1 MIGKSPSDSRFL
13 RSALRI
19 ILPTETET
27 ELLRA
32 ILHSGEE
39 GRRAW
44 QDWCRRAGNPL
55 TAFERMH
62 SAQKGLIPLVH
73 LAVIRNA
80 VNIESAVASF
90 LRAAHFREELRG
102 NAYRR
107 ILRET
112 LVALGANGPSPV
124 VLRGCALGDTVYD
137 SPDARHSHGINLLLH
152 DADLARGADRL
163 RSIGF
168 KPARGRQGSRGS
180 AVPLSWRHTAGLP
193 LELHTQLFDLPYYAA
208 PMSGVWSR
216 TRPLPGLEPV
226 ASMLAP
232 EDALLHVCGNS
243 AYSATRTSL
252 RWVCDAWLLIARH
265 SELDWKLFLDDAEA
279 MKLGLPLSIMMRYLA
294 EALDASV
301 PAEILASLDALAD
314 GADSVACEIAVLGT
328 LGGAHARMRR
338 MIVTAPDW
346 SARFSLLRCL
356 LAPSPAC
363 MREIGYAPESW
374 RLPYYYLQR
383 PLVYAAR
390 EASRFGA
397 RPALALSR
405 KFGRQG

>member
-1 MIGKSPSDSRFL
+1 MIGKSPRDGRFL
-13 RSALRI
+13 RSALHI
-19 ILPTETET
+19 ILPTESET

-32 ILHSGEE
+32 ILLSGEE

-44 QDWCRRAGNPL
+44 QDWCRRVGNPL

-62 SAQKGLIPLVH
+62 SEQKGLVPLLH
-73 LAVIRNA
+73 LAVVRNA
-80 VNIESAVASF
+80 VNIDSAVASF
-90 LRAAHFREELRG
+90 LRAARFREELRG

-112 LVALGANGPSPV
+112 LAALAVDGPAPV
-124 VLRGCALGDTVYD
+124 VLRGCALSDTVYD
-137 SPDARHSHGINLLLH
+137 APEARHSHAINLLLH
-152 DADLARGADRL
+152 DADLGQAANRL
-163 RSIGF
+163 RLIGF
-168 KPARGRQGSRGS
+168 KPARGRQRSRGS
-180 AVPLSWRHTAGLP
+180 GVPLSWRHTAGLP

-216 TRPLPGLEPV
+216 IRPLPGLEPV
-226 ASMLAP
+226 ARMLAP
-232 EDALLHVCGNS
+232 EDALVHVCGNS

-265 SELDWKLFLDDAEA
+265 SELDWNLLLDDAEA

-314 GADSVACEIAVLGT
+314 GADSVACEIAVLGS

-338 MIVTAPDW
+338 MIATAPDW

-363 MREIGYAPESW
+363 MREIGYGSESW
-374 RLPYYYLQR
+374 RLPYSYLQR

-397 RPALALSR
+397 RPAFALSR
-405 KFGRQG
+405 KLGRRG